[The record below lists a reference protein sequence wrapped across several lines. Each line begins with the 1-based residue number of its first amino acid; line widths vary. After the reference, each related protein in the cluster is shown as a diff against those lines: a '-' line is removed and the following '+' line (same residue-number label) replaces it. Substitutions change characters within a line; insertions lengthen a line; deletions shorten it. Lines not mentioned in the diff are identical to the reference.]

1 MRGVPY
7 ASDSTRNNYG
17 VDMTALSETYE
28 KEQREFFMNTS
39 SWVDIHPSQLLG
51 QPYTLKEFDM
61 HTVRAHMHSPLSPEP

>member
-1 MRGVPY
+1 
-7 ASDSTRNNYG
+7 
-17 VDMTALSETYE
+17 MTALSDTYE

-61 HTVRAHMHSPLSPEP
+61 HTVRPHTCTRCRV